1 MTDCDI
7 DLYADVEG
15 DFAAE
20 SSHDESGDL
29 GDNLKVSKITK
40 YKLSFTN
47 RLFYLFLNL
56 HVFVFSSFKSATFNF
71 YVCKTFFVSE
81 V

>member
-1 MTDCDI
+1 MVTLISAEAIISNLESKKIPKFQQNRNFYFLICELKNCFEVIMTDCDI

-40 YKLSFTN
+40 
-47 RLFYLFLNL
+47 
-56 HVFVFSSFKSATFNF
+56 
-71 YVCKTFFVSE
+71 
-81 V
+81 

>member
-40 YKLSFTN
+40 
-47 RLFYLFLNL
+47 
-56 HVFVFSSFKSATFNF
+56 
-71 YVCKTFFVSE
+71 
-81 V
+81 

>member
-15 DFAAE
+15 DFADE

-29 GDNLKVSKITK
+29 GDNLKVRKITK
-40 YKLSFTN
+40 
-47 RLFYLFLNL
+47 
-56 HVFVFSSFKSATFNF
+56 
-71 YVCKTFFVSE
+71 
-81 V
+81 